1 MLLDDSHTKGNDA
14 PGGRTPEDR
23 LESWKRIA
31 AYLKRDVS
39 TVQRWER
46 REGMPIHRH
55 VHDKVGSVFAFRSEL
70 DAWWESRRIQ
80 LESNNPESD
89 EGGSPRVREP
99 LRTRALRPGSRTLLL
114 IALVPLLWGAV
125 LAWRTIQDD
134 YFWHNPLANA
144 RFSRLADLGTEHA
157 AAISRDGRLVAIL
170 AKRDDQVDIWLGE
183 GERDTY
189 RNLTQGALQGLSV
202 TNPAIRVLDFSPD
215 SSLLSVWTRR
225 SDGSQ
230 TGDVKMLAVPTSGGP
245 LRPYEPSA
253 AEVGWSHDGKWLVY
267 HTTAPGDPLFV
278 SEYPSVTANARRIY
292 VAPAGGHCHFPVWAP
307 DDAYIYF
314 VRGVPESGE
323 WDIWRI
329 RPSGAD
335 LERVTT
341 QNTQVA
347 YPVFLD
353 RRTLLYLA
361 TDDSGAGPWI
371 YAVDV
376 ERRLPHR
383 VSSGLESYK
392 SLAGSADG
400 TRLVA
405 TFASLRTSLW
415 RLSLGDGA
423 PAGESG
429 TTLTLVDTD
438 GSAPRL
444 GPDSILYVALHAGR
458 QSIWKRAEAQARE
471 LWVNEHA
478 RILSR
483 PALAPDG
490 RVAFTVLDRN
500 KTLLYVMDPD
510 GKHVQLITGALTL
523 RGDAAWSPDGQ
534 SLVAGVVR
542 DGEPRLTR
550 ISLRGESPLG
560 LVSEYSLDPVWSPDG
575 KFLLYFGADVGTSF
589 PVRAAAADGRP
600 FAMPALMLPRGS
612 RVAFAH
618 DPQTLFVLRVDASQA
633 TLLQVDLRTGTQRTI
648 YQLPGDFIARDFD
661 IAPNGR
667 EVILDRVEDS
677 SDVALIERAR

>member
-1 MLLDDSHTKGNDA
+1 MGNAA
-14 PGGRTPEDR
+14 PGGRTPGDR

-80 LESNNPESD
+80 LESNNPEPAHGASL
-89 EGGSPRVREP
+89 RAREP
-99 LRTRALRPGSRTLLL
+99 MRTRALRPGSRTVLL

-125 LAWRTIQDD
+125 LAWRTVKDD

-157 AAISRDGRLVAIL
+157 AAISRDGRLVAVL
-170 AKRDDQVDIWLGE
+170 AKRDDQSDVWLSE
-183 GERDTY
+183 GDRDSY
-189 RNLTQGALQGLSV
+189 RNLTQGALRDLNV
-202 TNPAIRVLDFSPD
+202 TNAAIRALGFSPD
-215 SSLLSVWTRR
+215 SS
-225 SDGSQ
+225 
-230 TGDVKMLAVPTSGGP
+230 
-245 LRPYEPSA
+245 
-253 AEVGWSHDGKWLVY
+253 
-267 HTTAPGDPLFV
+267 
-278 SEYPSVTANARRIY
+278 
-292 VAPAGGHCHFPVWAP
+292 
-307 DDAYIYF
+307 IYF

-341 QNTQVA
+341 HNTQVS

-353 RRTLLYLA
+353 RHTLLYLA
-361 TDDSGAGPWI
+361 TDDTGAGPWI
-371 YAVDV
+371 YAMDI
-376 ERRLPHR
+376 ERRSPHR

-392 SLAGSADG
+392 SLAGNVDG

-405 TFASLRTSLW
+405 TFASFRTSLW
-415 RLSLGDGA
+415 RLSLGDGI
-423 PAGESG
+423 PAGEAG
-429 TTLTLVDTD
+429 TKLTLIDTD

-444 GPDSILYVALHAGR
+444 GPDAVVYVALRAGR
-458 QSIWKRAEAQARE
+458 QSIWKRSEAQARE
-471 LWVNEHA
+471 LWVNEHT
-478 RILSR
+478 RILGR
-483 PALAPDG
+483 PAPALDG

-500 KTLLYVMDPD
+500 KTLLYVMDAD
-510 GKHVQLITGALTL
+510 GKHVQLITDALTL
-523 RGDAAWSPDGQ
+523 RGDTAWSPDGQ
-534 SLVAGVVR
+534 SLVAGVAR
-542 DGEPRLTR
+542 DGEPPRLTR
-550 ISLRGESPLG
+550 ISLRGEAPLD
-560 LVSEYSLDPVWSPDG
+560 LVPEYSLDPVWSPDG
-575 KFLLYFGADVGTSF
+575 KFLLYYGADVGTSF

-600 FAMPALMLPRGS
+600 YAVPALMLPRGS
-612 RVAFAH
+612 RVAFAR
-618 DPQTLFVLRVDASQA
+618 DPQTLYVLRVDPRQA
-633 TLLQVDLRTGTQRTI
+633 TLLQVDLHTGTQRTI

-667 EVILDRVEDS
+667 EIILDRVEDN